1 MAEQIHRRCSHIY
14 PGVSIEARRN
24 ISLTK
29 RLDKTLPK
37 LDQRLVSMSQAV
49 PPQPTGRT
57 ETGIRRIYDTRN
69 SNAGHLQKNC
79 FWFSAQVDGRA
90 VGCLLISET
99 ARWLDRPTTHITNKL
114 AGGPTNDDPYFQST
128 DQQTSKPIIR
138 PASYK
143 SNHWP
148 SVHLSDR
155 PPTNQLEIVLTS
167 DQCMNF

>member
-37 LDQRLVSMSQAV
+37 LDQRLVSMSQAA

-57 ETGIRRIYDTRN
+57 ETGIRRIHDTRN
-69 SNAGHLQKNC
+69 SNAGYFCRKTVFGWL
-79 FWFSAQVDGRA
+79 FSAQVDGRA

-99 ARWLDRPTTHITNKL
+99 ARWFDRPTTHITNKL

-143 SNHWP
+143 SNH
-148 SVHLSDR
+148 
-155 PPTNQLEIVLTS
+155 
-167 DQCMNF
+167 

>member
-37 LDQRLVSMSQAV
+37 LDQRLVSMSQAA

-57 ETGIRRIYDTRN
+57 ETGIRRIHDTRN
-69 SNAGHLQKNC
+69 SNAGYFCRKTVFGWL
-79 FWFSAQVDGRA
+79 FSAQVDGRA

-99 ARWLDRPTTHITNKL
+99 ARWFDRPTTHITNKL

-138 PASYK
+138 PAS
-143 SNHWP
+143 
-148 SVHLSDR
+148 
-155 PPTNQLEIVLTS
+155 
-167 DQCMNF
+167 

>member
-1 MAEQIHRRCSHIY
+1 MAEQIHRMCSHIY

-37 LDQRLVSMSQAV
+37 LDQRLVSMSQAA

-57 ETGIRRIYDTRN
+57 ETGIRRIHDTRN
-69 SNAGHLQKNC
+69 SNAGHFCRKTV
-79 FWFSAQVDGRA
+79 FWLVVQRSSRWPGSR
-90 VGCLLISET
+90 LLISEM
-99 ARWLDRPTTHITNKL
+99 ARWFDRPTTHITNKL
-114 AGGPTNDDPYFQST
+114 AGGPANDDPYFQST

-143 SNHWP
+143 SNH
-148 SVHLSDR
+148 
-155 PPTNQLEIVLTS
+155 
-167 DQCMNF
+167 